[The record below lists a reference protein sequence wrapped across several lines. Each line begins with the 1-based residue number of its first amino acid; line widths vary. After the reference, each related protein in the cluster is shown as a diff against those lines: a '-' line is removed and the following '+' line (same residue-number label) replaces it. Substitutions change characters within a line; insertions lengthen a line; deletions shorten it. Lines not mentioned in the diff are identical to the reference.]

1 MKRKERDGHGNR
13 LSIQNCS
20 HWNYCGGFKSVVDSV
35 GQRRTSHDDN
45 PCRIDCGAY
54 YGCEPNQPTIPADKT
69 ALSTITAYGMD
80 TNYRHGAD
88 SSGIVGIAETV
99 QPSVCSDCGD
109 SVLWIGFDRCHSCH
123 VSCDGQPSF
132 IGRANFSG
140 PDDATGKS
148 YGHCDFGADCKGC
161 VQRCRTNCLGRTSR
175 TSRKS
180 FDSICCFATVSTAF
194 TSNFRLAWVA
204 KCLLLLWVVIITIGI
219 PLWAAEDIWSYLPSG
234 LEEFVQKAEEIQQ
247 FLQQTPAQ
255 LFQQGWQM
263 FSGFATEPLRVFI
276 KISIFLLFA
285 AVVATPSQTGDKN
298 FAPLIQMVCFLLCA
312 IFVVQ
317 PVQQILTQ
325 AREQIFYC
333 KGALMGFVPVFSSML
348 VAGGQPASA
357 AIFSG
362 FFLSTALFLAEIA
375 ATVVLPLIQM
385 LIALHTAS
393 GLCDVSVVSAMA
405 QMVQRV
411 VKWGLGLV
419 STIFVTFL
427 GLQNFL
433 AGASDSLAMKTGK
446 FLISSSIPIVGQAV
460 SSTIGAVGAGI
471 KLARGTAAIGLLVA
485 IAVCFVPVLVQTVLY
500 WWAFSAAATIAKGV
514 EQPQCAQ
521 LLKAAAG
528 CTSLC
533 GLTLL
538 FYGLP
543 IVLSVVWMMSVGG

>member
-1 MKRKERDGHGNR
+1 M
-13 LSIQNCS
+13 
-20 HWNYCGGFKSVVDSV
+20 
-35 GQRRTSHDDN
+35 
-45 PCRIDCGAY
+45 
-54 YGCEPNQPTIPADKT
+54 
-69 ALSTITAYGMD
+69 
-80 TNYRHGAD
+80 
-88 SSGIVGIAETV
+88 
-99 QPSVCSDCGD
+99 
-109 SVLWIGFDRCHSCH
+109 
-123 VSCDGQPSF
+123 
-132 IGRANFSG
+132 
-140 PDDATGKS
+140 
-148 YGHCDFGADCKGC
+148 
-161 VQRCRTNCLGRTSR
+161 
-175 TSRKS
+175 
-180 FDSICCFATVSTAF
+180 
-194 TSNFRLAWVA
+194 
-204 KCLLLLWVVIITIGI
+204 
-219 PLWAAEDIWSYLPSG
+219 WAAEDIWSYLPSG

-385 LIALHTAS
+385 LMALHTAS

-500 WWAFSAAATIAKGV
+500 WWAFSGAATIAKGV